1 MQELDDEAMMGFRQR
16 WEGMIDYKEK
26 VANNTVESVVG
37 IGRSGEYELIVIGKG
52 RCPSNMVA
60 EVADRQA
67 EHPELGPIGDVLA
80 SSGKGILSSVVLI
93 QQHDVAHVEETP
105 VSKILIT
112 HAI

>member
-1 MQELDDEAMMGFRQR
+1 MQELDDEAMAGFQQR
-16 WEGMIDYKEK
+16 WEGMADYKEK
-26 VANNTVESVVG
+26 VANNIVENVMG
-37 IGRSGEYELIVIGKG
+37 IGRSGEYELIMIGKG

-80 SSGKGILSSVVLI
+80 SSGKGILSSVVVI

-105 VSKILIT
+105 VSKIVISQEV
-112 HAI
+112 

>member
-1 MQELDDEAMMGFRQR
+1 MQELDDEAMTGFQQR
-16 WEGMIDYKEK
+16 WEGMVDYKEK
-26 VANNTVESVVG
+26 VANNIVESVMG
-37 IGRSGEYELIVIGKG
+37 IGRSGEYELIAIGKG

-80 SSGKGILSSVVLI
+80 SSGKGILSSVVVI

-105 VSKILIT
+105 VSKILISQEV
-112 HAI
+112 